1 MDFSLLSVGF
11 VLAAALFLFLGT
23 KILFRSGWLAGF
35 IIGVLG
41 VGCFALAVFS
51 VLLGVNISAYQTV
64 EKNQPYLYI
73 SFKET
78 GEQQY
83 QVNILNAVNGEV
95 KDVDIQGD
103 TWQLTV
109 KSMRLIPASKIYYQL
124 DHIRSRYYALE
135 QEQQAL
141 TSQSMVDLRS
151 KIMAMDIANWLKSYG
166 NGAWTSVYLKNA
178 YFPAA
183 DGARYSVTATAEGL
197 SIKAENRAAI
207 VAVEEWL

>member
-1 MDFSLLSVGF
+1 MDFSLLSVAL
-11 VLAAALFLFLGT
+11 VLAAALFLFLGA
-23 KILFRSGWLAGF
+23 KILFRSGWLTGF

-41 VGCFALAVFS
+41 VSCFALAILS
-51 VLLGVNISAYQTV
+51 VLLGVNVSAYQTV
-64 EKNQPYLYI
+64 EKNQPYLFI

-78 GEQQY
+78 AEQKFH
-83 QVNILNAVNGEV
+83 VNILNAANGEV
-95 KDVDIQGD
+95 RDVEIQGD

-109 KSMRLIPASKIYYQL
+109 KSMRLIPASKVYYQL

-135 QEQQAL
+135 QEQQAE
-141 TSQSMVDLRS
+141 SSRS
-151 KIMAMDIANWLKSYG
+151 KIDLRNKILAVDIASWLKGYG

-183 DGARYSVTATAEGL
+183 DGARYSVTATTEGL
-197 SIKAENRAAI
+197 IVKPENRAAV